1 MDLEVV
7 LITAVKKDMVTDG
20 EEREEEDT
28 KDMLLVGRRE
38 LALVL
43 KKSLELL
50 IVLPWE
56 IEVTSEDSMLLTSI
70 LAKKDIKNK
79 EYNKSIN
86 NQREEL

>member
-7 LITAVKKDMVTDG
+7 LITAVKKDMVIDG

-28 KDMLLVGRRE
+28 KDMLLVGKRE

-43 KKSLELL
+43 KKSLEPLT
-50 IVLPWE
+50 VLPWE
-56 IEVTSEDSMLLTSI
+56 TEGTSEDSMLLTSI

>member
-1 MDLEVV
+1 
-7 LITAVKKDMVTDG
+7 MVTDG